1 MSKSLLDSSSQA
13 VTNSANHPY
22 DLSCMA
28 TIIEFFTGLFGQ
40 LDKTLEL
47 WATEYQGWIYGILFL
62 IIFCETGLVVMP
74 FLPGD
79 SLLFAA
85 GVLATKGNMSLP
97 ILLAILPLAAILGDN
112 LNYFIGRKLG
122 PKVFS
127 KEGSRWFST
136 KTLAKT
142 QLFYDKHGTKTV
154 MLARFIP
161 LVRTFA
167 PFVAGVGKMYY
178 PRFMIFGIIGAFVWV
193 VVCCGAGFLLADNSM
208 VKEHFELVVLAIIG
222 ISLMPPLIGWLGG
235 VLKEKK
241 AARADGQPDD
251 TPE

>member
-1 MSKSLLDSSSQA
+1 MDTL
-13 VTNSANHPY
+13 
-22 DLSCMA
+22 
-28 TIIEFFTGLFGQ
+28 IEFFTSLFGK
-40 LDKTLEL
+40 LDQTLL
-47 WATEYQGWIYGILFL
+47 HWATNYPGWIYGILFL
-62 IIFCETGLVVMP
+62 IVFCETGLVVMP

-85 GVLATKGNMSLP
+85 GVIATKGQMSLP
-97 ILLAILPLAAILGDN
+97 ILLVILPLAAILGDN

-127 KEGSRWFST
+127 KEDSRWLSK

-142 QLFYDKHGTKTV
+142 QAFYDKHGTKTV

-167 PFVAGVGKMYY
+167 PFVAGVGRMYY

-193 VVCCGAGFLLADNSM
+193 IVCCGAGFLLADNSM
-208 VKEHFELVVLAIIG
+208 VKEHFELVVLTIIG
-222 ISLMPPLIGWLGG
+222 ISLMPPLIGWLSG

-241 AARADGQPDD
+241 AARADGSTSD
-251 TPE
+251 TEISE

>member
-1 MSKSLLDSSSQA
+1 MEPFLELFSS
-13 VTNSANHPY
+13 
-22 DLSCMA
+22 
-28 TIIEFFTGLFGQ
+28 LFGK
-40 LDKTLEL
+40 LDETLTH
-47 WATEYQGWIYGILFL
+47 WADNYAGWIYAILFL

-85 GVLATKGNMSLP
+85 GVVATKGKVELP
-97 ILLAILPLAAILGDN
+97 ILLGILPLAAILGDN
-112 LNYFIGRKLG
+112 LNYFIGKKLG
-122 PKVFS
+122 PKVFN
-127 KEGSRWFST
+127 KKGSRWFSA

-142 QLFYDKHGTKTV
+142 QAFYDRHGTKTV

-167 PFVAGVGKMYY
+167 PFVAGVGRMYY
-178 PRFMIFGIIGAFVWV
+178 PRFMIFGVIGAFVWV
-193 VVCCGAGFLLADNSM
+193 IVCCGAGFLLADNSM
-208 VKEHFELVVLAIIG
+208 VKEHFEMVVLAIIG

-241 AARADGQPDD
+241 AAKIEKDSSAT
-251 TPE
+251 TPEA